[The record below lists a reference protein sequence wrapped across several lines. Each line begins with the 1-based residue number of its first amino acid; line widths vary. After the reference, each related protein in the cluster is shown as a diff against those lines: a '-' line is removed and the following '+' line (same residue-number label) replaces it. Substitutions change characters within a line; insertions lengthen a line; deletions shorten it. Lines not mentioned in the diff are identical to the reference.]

1 MGIKSSHKPYNGWKT
16 TLRVAYGAT
25 KPDKVIA
32 NIATSAIAAKAA
44 ITIAVTGVTQPIPKG
59 NYLLFR
65 DANENEVVVKV
76 TADVASAATSITVA
90 PLDTAIAVAAA
101 AQYPPE
107 IFDRE
112 GADFKSTAA
121 TKDVTTLNTQGRKQ
135 VVTTEISESIS
146 APGFWHWLNPGLKIC
161 QDAFNEMGFVWV
173 MLEYE
178 PPTPA
183 YVRGE
188 IIIGKAVL
196 PEGSR
201 NSPANDF
208 VKADVNLDFTGAS
221 DRIPPELAP

>member
-1 MGIKSSHKPYNGWKT
+1 MGITSNHVPYKGHKT
-16 TLRVAYGAT
+16 TLRVAYGNT
-25 KPDKVIA
+25 KPNKIIS
-32 NIATSAIAAKAA
+32 NIATSALAAKAA
-44 ITIAVTGVTQPIPKG
+44 VTLAVTGVTQPIPKG

-76 TADVASAATSITVA
+76 TADVANAATSITIA
-90 PLDTAIAVAAA
+90 PLEMAIAVASTG
-101 AQYPPE
+101 QYPPE

-112 GADFKSTAA
+112 GSDFKATAA
-121 TKDVTTLNTQGRKQ
+121 TKDVTTLNTAGRKQ

-146 APGFWHWLNPGLKIC
+146 APGFWHWLNPGLRIC
-161 QDAFNEMGFVWV
+161 QDAFNLMDPVWV

-178 PPTPA
+178 PPNA
-183 YVRGE
+183 SYLRGE
-188 IIIGKAVL
+188 IILGKAVL

-208 VKADVNLDFTGAS
+208 IKMDMNFDFTGAS